1 MGLFRRMRH
10 GGDKIK
16 RKLLLSVLLLFG
28 LALVLNVNTVSAA
41 NVTANHTQPKII
53 AVNPASNSIITNS
66 KPIKL
71 TFNETIKAGSLWI
84 ELKDGKNSIPVTV
97 SLNGKTVVITP
108 KKPLKT
114 SVKYNVIIHTNSV
127 TDLYG
132 NGNVQY
138 NSFFTVSTLTLAQM
152 KDGLKRAQNFYNK
165 NYRLP
170 NYVTFGSKKIA
181 IAEFK
186 KIIATQG
193 LKINTI
199 NNSAESKAAGTVT
212 ASGWNSCCL
221 GWYKTSGTFINY
233 CPICHSY
240 GCLIYNPKHTSE
252 GEWTC
257 KKCDADY
264 CICGRCK
271 AKGSNVHLIPAN

>member
-1 MGLFRRMRH
+1 MRH

-28 LALVLNVNTVSAA
+28 LALVLNVNMVSAS

-53 AVNPASNSIITNS
+53 AVNPGSNSIISSS

-71 TFNETIKAGSLWI
+71 TFNETIKPGSLWI
-84 ELKDGKNSIPVTV
+84 ELNDGKNSIPITKSV
-97 SLNGKTVVITP
+97 SGNTLIITP
-108 KKPLKT
+108 KNPLKT
-114 SVKYNVIIHTNSV
+114 SVKYNIIIHSNSI
-127 TDLYG
+127 TDLSG
-132 NGNVQY
+132 NGNGVY
-138 NSFFTVSTLTLAQM
+138 NSYFTVSTLTLAQM
-152 KDGLKRAQNFYNK
+152 KDGLKRAQTFYNK

-170 NYVTFGSKKIA
+170 NYVNFGSKKIT

-186 KIIATQG
+186 TIIATQG
-193 LKINTI
+193 LKISTI
-199 NNSAESKAAGTVT
+199 NNNAAAKAAGVVT

-240 GCLIYNPKHTSE
+240 GCLVYNPKHTSE

-264 CICGRCK
+264 CICGKCK
-271 AKGSNVHLIPAN
+271 ASGSNVHLIPA

>member
-1 MGLFRRMRH
+1 MRH

-16 RKLLLSVLLLFG
+16 RKLLLSVLFLFG
-28 LALVLNVNTVSAA
+28 LALVLNVNTVSAT
-41 NVTANHTQPKII
+41 NVTVNHTQPKIV
-53 AVNPASNSIITNS
+53 AVNPGSNSIIPSS

-71 TFNETIKAGSLWI
+71 TFNETIKPGSLWC
-84 ELKDGKNSIPVTV
+84 ELKDGTTSIPITKSV
-97 SLNGKTVVITP
+97 SGNTLIITP
-108 KKPLKT
+108 KNPLKT
-114 SVKYNVIIHTNSV
+114 SVKYNIVIHTNSV
-127 TDLYG
+127 TDLSG
-132 NGNVQY
+132 NGNSPY
-138 NSFFTVSTLTLAQM
+138 NSYFTVSTLTLAQM
-152 KDGLKRAQNFYNK
+152 KDGLKRTQAFYNS

-170 NYVTFGSKKIA
+170 NYVNFGSKKIA

-193 LKINTI
+193 LKIITI
-199 NNSAESKAAGTVT
+199 NNNAQSKAAGVVT
-212 ASGWNSCCL
+212 ASGWNSCSS

-240 GCLIYNPKHTSE
+240 GCLTYNPKHTYE

-257 KKCDADY
+257 NKCDSDY

-271 AKGSNVHLIPAN
+271 ATGSNVHLISA